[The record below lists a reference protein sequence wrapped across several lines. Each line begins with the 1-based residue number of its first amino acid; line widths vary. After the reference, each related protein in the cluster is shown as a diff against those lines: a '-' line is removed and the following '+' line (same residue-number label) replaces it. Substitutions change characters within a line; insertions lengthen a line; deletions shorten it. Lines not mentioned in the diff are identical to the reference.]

1 MSIYEWVNK
10 EKARFYKIIIKKEG
24 NNRIVLDYQWG
35 SCNTKRGGKKKLCV
49 QSEDEAQKY
58 ITKMLK
64 RRKSRGYM
72 LIAPLIII

>member
-35 SCNTKRGGKKKLCV
+35 SCNTKRGGKKKLMV
-49 QSEDEAQKY
+49 QSEEEASRY
-58 ITKMLK
+58 IAKMIK

-72 LIAPLIII
+72 LIAPSTII